1 MVNKLKYIFKY
12 LLILAFIY
20 SSKNLIAQ
28 KLQQKNDVISSII
41 EKLIEN
47 QEAQL
52 DYTDL
57 QAQLAYYFDTKINLN
72 KCSENELQ
80 QLLFLKQSEINT
92 ILNHPKK
99 YGDFESIYELQA
111 IDNLSD
117 ETIFYLKHFTTV
129 NETNKQLK
137 LIELTQVGKTEIVFQ
152 HENDFQQKLGYKTS
166 ELKPLNKQYYLGSPY
181 RYVLRAKQ
189 KIGKRIDIGFTGEKD
204 AGEQF
209 LSDAQ
214 SSGFDYNSAHVHFKN
229 IGHFSSIIIGDYQAN
244 FGQGLTFGSGL
255 SARKSA
261 YVLNINRY
269 YQNIRPYR
277 SVNEF
282 EFMRGAAIDYKYK
295 SWQFVSFISYKNI
308 NTNFQNAD
316 TNNINSYDGFTGF
329 NYTGFNRTANEI
341 LDKDN
346 VKQSILGVHVQ
357 KDFNFLQIGFTGI
370 KTNYNLP
377 FLPGNQL
384 YQLYNFS
391 GNQLMNAGLDYKLS
405 LGNAFF
411 SGEFSKSENGGFA
424 TTNSLLLTLD
434 SKLDLC
440 LLYRH
445 FEPNYQTTFNNP
457 FSENSDGKNETGFY
471 CGISYKP
478 VKAFTFNSYIDFYKS
493 AWLRFQIEAPSKG
506 FDLLSE
512 VQYNPSKVINIY
524 IRYKF
529 ENNQKNE
536 SSNIIALNPV
546 LAEQIRQQFR
556 FHLKYKISLFIETES
571 RFEQSEYSTR
581 NTSNTYGTLIY
592 QDLKFK
598 FYKNKFTFNTR
609 LALFDVD
616 EFNARIYAFEDNVP
630 YTYSVPMFQNSG
642 TRFYLMANY
651 KINKNIKF
659 FARFSYTQYNNINSI
674 GSGLEQ
680 INGNTQSDL
689 IIQFQISF

>member
-1 MVNKLKYIFKY
+1 MVNKNYYLLKYM
-12 LLILAFIY
+12 LILAYLFLSI
-20 SSKNLIAQ
+20 NLIAQ
-28 KLQQKNDVISSII
+28 KLQPKNEVISSII

-47 QEAQL
+47 QESQL

-72 KCSENELQ
+72 KCTENELQ
-80 QLLFLKQSEINT
+80 QLLFLKQSEIIS
-92 ILNHPKK
+92 ILNHRKK
-99 YGDFESIYELQA
+99 FGEFESIYELQA
-111 IDNLSD
+111 VDNLND
-117 ETIFYLKHFTTV
+117 ETIFYLKHFTSV

-137 LIELTQVGKTEIVFQ
+137 LSELSQVGKTEIILQ
-152 HENDFQQKLGYKTS
+152 HENDFQQKLGYKIN

-209 LSDAQ
+209 LNGAQ
-214 SSGFDYNSAHVHFKN
+214 RNGFDFNSAHVIFKN

-261 YVLNINRY
+261 YVLNVNRY
-269 YQNIRPYR
+269 FQNIRPYR

-282 EFMRGAAIDYKYK
+282 EFMRGAAIDYKHK
-295 SWQFVSFISYKNI
+295 SWQFVSFLSNKNI

-316 TNNINSYDGFTGF
+316 SNNINSFDGFTGF
-329 NYTGFNRTANEI
+329 NYTGFNRTTNEI

-346 VKQSILGVHVQ
+346 VKQSILGIHIQ
-357 KDFNFLQIGFTGI
+357 KDLKFLQLGFTAI
-370 KTNYNLP
+370 KTNYSVP
-377 FLPGNQL
+377 FLPSNNLYQIYNFTGNQL
-384 YQLYNFS
+384 INT
-391 GNQLMNAGLDYKLS
+391 GLDYKLS
-405 LGNAFF
+405 LGNALF
-411 SGEFSKSENGGFA
+411 SGEFSASDNDGFS

-457 FSENSDGKNETGFY
+457 FAENSDGKNETGFY
-471 CGISYKP
+471 FGISYKP
-478 VKAFTFNSYIDFYKS
+478 VKAFTINSYIDFYKS
-493 AWLRFQIEAPSKG
+493 TWLRYQIDAPSKG

-512 VQYNPSKVINIY
+512 IQYNPSKVLSIY
-524 IRYKF
+524 VRYKF
-529 ENNQKNE
+529 ENKQKNE
-536 SSNIIALNPV
+536 INNITALNDV

-556 FHLKYKISLFIETES
+556 LHLNYKISLLFETES
-571 RFEQSEYSTR
+571 RFEQSQFSTV
-581 NTSNTYGTLIY
+581 NAADAYGTLIY
-592 QDLKFK
+592 QDFKFK
-598 FYKNKFTFNTR
+598 FYKNKFTINTR
-609 LALFDVD
+609 LALFDID
-616 EFNARIYAFEDNVP
+616 NFNARIYAFEDNVP

-642 TRFYLMANY
+642 VRFYLMASY
-651 KINKNIKF
+651 KIAKNIKV
-659 FARFSYTQYNNINSI
+659 FARFLHTKYNNVKSI
-674 GSGLEQ
+674 GSGLEL

-689 IIQFQISF
+689 IMQLQMSF

>member
-1 MVNKLKYIFKY
+1 M
-12 LLILAFIY
+12 LILAYLFLSI
-20 SSKNLIAQ
+20 NLIAQ
-28 KLQQKNDVISSII
+28 KLQPKNEVISSII

-47 QEAQL
+47 QESQL

-72 KCSENELQ
+72 KCTENELQ
-80 QLLFLKQSEINT
+80 QLLFLKQSEIIS
-92 ILNHPKK
+92 ILNHRKK
-99 YGDFESIYELQA
+99 FGEFESIYELQA
-111 IDNLSD
+111 VDNLND
-117 ETIFYLKHFTTV
+117 ETIFYLKHFTSV

-137 LIELTQVGKTEIVFQ
+137 LSELSQVGKTEIILQ
-152 HENDFQQKLGYKTS
+152 HENDFQQKLGYKIN

-209 LSDAQ
+209 LNGAQ
-214 SSGFDYNSAHVHFKN
+214 RNGFDFNSAHVIFKN

-261 YVLNINRY
+261 YVLNVNRY
-269 YQNIRPYR
+269 FQNIRPYR

-295 SWQFVSFISYKNI
+295 SWQFVSFLSYKNI

-316 TNNINSYDGFTGF
+316 SNNINSFDGFTGF
-329 NYTGFNRTANEI
+329 NYTGFNRTTNEI

-346 VKQSILGVHVQ
+346 VKQSILGIHIQ
-357 KDFNFLQIGFTGI
+357 KDSKFLQLGFTAI
-370 KTNYNLP
+370 KTNYSVP
-377 FLPGNQL
+377 FLPSNNLYQIYNFTGNQL
-384 YQLYNFS
+384 INT
-391 GNQLMNAGLDYKLS
+391 GLDYKLS
-405 LGNAFF
+405 LGNALF
-411 SGEFSKSENGGFA
+411 SGEFSASDNGGFS

-457 FSENSDGKNETGFY
+457 FAENSDGKNETGFY
-471 CGISYKP
+471 FGISYKP
-478 VKAFTFNSYIDFYKS
+478 VKAFTINSYIDFYKS
-493 AWLRFQIEAPSKG
+493 TWLRYQIYAPSKG

-512 VQYNPSKVINIY
+512 IQYNPSKVLSIY
-524 IRYKF
+524 VRYKF
-529 ENNQKNE
+529 ENKQKNE
-536 SSNIIALNPV
+536 INNITALNDV

-556 FHLKYKISLFIETES
+556 LHLNYKISLLFETES
-571 RFEQSEYSTR
+571 RFEQSQFSTV
-581 NTSNTYGTLIY
+581 NAADAYGTLIY
-592 QDLKFK
+592 QDFKFK
-598 FYKNKFTFNTR
+598 FYKNKFTINTR
-609 LALFDVD
+609 LALFDID
-616 EFNARIYAFEDNVP
+616 NFNARIYAFEDNVP

-642 TRFYLMANY
+642 VRFYLMASY
-651 KINKNIKF
+651 KIAKNIKV
-659 FARFSYTQYNNINSI
+659 FARFLHTKYNNVKSI
-674 GSGLEQ
+674 GSGLEL

-689 IIQFQISF
+689 IMQLQMSF

>member
-1 MVNKLKYIFKY
+1 MVNKFNYLFKY
-12 LLILAFIY
+12 MLILANLFL
-20 SSKNLIAQ
+20 SKNLIAQ
-28 KLQQKNDVISSII
+28 KLQPKNEVISSII

-47 QEAQL
+47 QESQL

-72 KCSENELQ
+72 KCTENELQ
-80 QLLFLKQSEINT
+80 QLFFLKQSEIIS
-92 ILNHPKK
+92 ILNHRKK

-111 IDNLSD
+111 IENLSD
-117 ETIFYLKHFTTV
+117 ETIFYLKHFTSV

-137 LIELTQVGKTEIVFQ
+137 LSELTQVGKTEIILQ
-152 HENDFQQKLGYKTS
+152 HENDFQQRLGYKTN
-166 ELKPLNKQYYLGSPY
+166 ELKPQNKQYYLGSPY
-181 RYVLRAKQ
+181 RYVLRVKQ

-209 LSDAQ
+209 LSGAQ
-214 SSGFDYNSAHVHFKN
+214 SNGFDFNSAHVIFKN

-261 YVLNINRY
+261 YVLNVNRY

-282 EFMRGAAIDYKYK
+282 EFMRGAAFDYRYK
-295 SWQFVSFISYKNI
+295 NWQFVSFLSYKNI

-316 TNNINSYDGFTGF
+316 TNNINSFDGFTGF
-329 NYTGFNRTANEI
+329 NFTGFNRTTNEI

-357 KDFNFLQIGFTGI
+357 KDFKFLQIGFTGI
-370 KTNYNLP
+370 KTNYNVP
-377 FLPGNQL
+377 FLPSNNL
-384 YQLYNFS
+384 YQKYNFT
-391 GNQLMNAGLDYKLS
+391 GNQLMNIGLDYKLTQ
-405 LGNAFF
+405 GNALF
-411 SGEFSKSENGGFA
+411 SGEFSASHNGAFA

-445 FEPNYQTTFNNP
+445 FEPNYQATFNNP
-457 FSENSDGKNETGFY
+457 FAENSDGKNETGFY

-478 VKAFTFNSYIDFYKS
+478 AKAFTINSYIDFYKS
-493 AWLRFQIEAPSKG
+493 TWLRYQIDAPSKG

-512 VQYNPSKVINIY
+512 IQYNPSKILSIY

-529 ENNQKNE
+529 ENKQKNE
-536 SSNIIALNPV
+536 SNNITALNQV

-556 FHLKYKISLFIETES
+556 FHLKYKISLLIEAES
-571 RFEQSEYSTR
+571 RFEQSKISII
-581 NTSNTYGTLIY
+581 NAADAYGTLIY

-598 FYKNKFTFNTR
+598 FYRNKFTINTR

-616 EFNARIYAFEDNVP
+616 NFNARIYAFEDNVP
-630 YTYSVPMFQNSG
+630 YNYSVPMFQNSG
-642 TRFYLMANY
+642 VRFYLMASY
-651 KINKNIKF
+651 KIAKNIKV
-659 FARFSYTQYNNINSI
+659 FARFSQTQYSNVKSI

-689 IIQFQISF
+689 IMQLQMSF

>member
-1 MVNKLKYIFKY
+1 M
-12 LLILAFIY
+12 LILAYLFLSI
-20 SSKNLIAQ
+20 NLIAQ
-28 KLQQKNDVISSII
+28 KLQPKNEVISSII

-47 QEAQL
+47 QESQL

-72 KCSENELQ
+72 KCTENELQ
-80 QLLFLKQSEINT
+80 QLLFLKQSEIIS
-92 ILNHPKK
+92 ILNHRKK
-99 YGDFESIYELQA
+99 FGEFESIYELQA
-111 IDNLSD
+111 VDNLND
-117 ETIFYLKHFTTV
+117 ETIFYLKHFTSV

-137 LIELTQVGKTEIVFQ
+137 LSELSQVGKTEIILQ
-152 HENDFQQKLGYKTS
+152 HENDFQQKLGYKIN
-166 ELKPLNKQYYLGSPY
+166 ELKPLNKQYYLGSPC

-209 LSDAQ
+209 LNGAQ
-214 SSGFDYNSAHVHFKN
+214 RNGFDFNSAHVIFKN

-261 YVLNINRY
+261 YVLNVNRY
-269 YQNIRPYR
+269 FQNIRPYR

-295 SWQFVSFISYKNI
+295 SWQFVSFLSYKNI

-316 TNNINSYDGFTGF
+316 SNNINSFDGFTGF
-329 NYTGFNRTANEI
+329 NYTGFNRTTNEI

-346 VKQSILGVHVQ
+346 VKQSILGIHIQ
-357 KDFNFLQIGFTGI
+357 KDLKFLQLGFTGI
-370 KTNYNLP
+370 KTNYSVP
-377 FLPGNQL
+377 FLPSNNLYQIYNFTGNQL
-384 YQLYNFS
+384 I
-391 GNQLMNAGLDYKLS
+391 NAGLDYKLS
-405 LGNAFF
+405 LGNALF
-411 SGEFSKSENGGFA
+411 SGEFSASDNGGFS

-457 FSENSDGKNETGFY
+457 FAENSDGKNETGFY
-471 CGISYKP
+471 FGISYKP
-478 VKAFTFNSYIDFYKS
+478 VKAFTINSYIDFYKS
-493 AWLRFQIEAPSKG
+493 TWLRYQIDAPSKG

-512 VQYNPSKVINIY
+512 IQYNPSKVLSIY
-524 IRYKF
+524 VRYKF
-529 ENNQKNE
+529 ENKQKNE
-536 SSNIIALNPV
+536 INNITALNDV

-556 FHLKYKISLFIETES
+556 LHLNYKISLLFETES
-571 RFEQSEYSTR
+571 RFEQSQFSTV
-581 NTSNTYGTLIY
+581 NAADAYGTLIY
-592 QDLKFK
+592 QDFKFK
-598 FYKNKFTFNTR
+598 FYKNKFTINTR
-609 LALFDVD
+609 LALFDID
-616 EFNARIYAFEDNVP
+616 NFNARIYAFEDNVP

-642 TRFYLMANY
+642 VRFYLMASY
-651 KINKNIKF
+651 KIAKNIKV
-659 FARFSYTQYNNINSI
+659 FARFSHTKYNNVKSI
-674 GSGLEQ
+674 GSGLEL

-689 IIQFQISF
+689 IMQLQMSF

>member
-1 MVNKLKYIFKY
+1 M
-12 LLILAFIY
+12 LILAFIY

-28 KLQQKNDVISSII
+28 KLQPKNEVISSII

-47 QEAQL
+47 QESQL

-57 QAQLAYYFDTKINLN
+57 QAQLANYFDAKINLN

-80 QLLFLKQSEINT
+80 QLFFLRQSEIIS
-92 ILNHPKK
+92 ILNHRKK

-111 IDNLSD
+111 IENLSD
-117 ETIFYLKHFTTV
+117 ETIFYLKHFTVV

-137 LIELTQVGKTEIVFQ
+137 LSELTQVGKTEIILQ
-152 HENDFQQKLGYKTS
+152 HENDFQQKLGYKTN

-209 LSDAQ
+209 FSGAQ
-214 SSGFDYNSAHVHFKN
+214 SNGFDYISAHVHFKN
-229 IGHFSSIIIGDYQAN
+229 IGYFSSIIIGDYQAN

-295 SWQFVSFISYKNI
+295 SWQFVTFLSYKNI

-316 TNNINSYDGFTGF
+316 TNNINSFDGFTGF
-329 NYTGFNRTANEI
+329 NYTGFNRTTNEI

-346 VKQSILGVHVQ
+346 VKQSILGLHFQ
-357 KDFNFLQIGFTGI
+357 KDFKFLQIGFTGI
-370 KTNYNLP
+370 KTNYNVP
-377 FLPGNQL
+377 FLPSNQL
-384 YQLYNFS
+384 FQKYNFS
-391 GNQLMNAGLDYKLS
+391 GTELMNAGLDYKLS
-405 LGNAFF
+405 IENALF
-411 SGEFSKSENGGFA
+411 SGEFSASNNGAFA
-424 TTNSLLLTLD
+424 NTNSLLISLD

-445 FEPNYQTTFNNP
+445 FEANYQTTFNNP
-457 FSENSDGKNETGFY
+457 FAENSDGKNETGFY

-478 VKAFTFNSYIDFYKS
+478 IKAITINSYIDFYKS
-493 AWLRFQIEAPSKG
+493 TWLRFQIDAPNKG

-512 VQYNPSKVINIY
+512 IQYNPSKVINIY
-524 IRYKF
+524 VRYKF
-529 ENNQKNE
+529 ENKQKNE
-536 SSNIIALNPV
+536 SNNISAFNNV

-556 FHLKYKISLFIETES
+556 FHLKYKISLFIEAES
-571 RFEQSEYSTR
+571 RFEQLQFSTK
-581 NTSNTYGTLIY
+581 NVSNAYGTLIY

-598 FYKNKFTFNTR
+598 FYKNKFTINTR
-609 LALFDVD
+609 LALFDID

-630 YTYSVPMFQNSG
+630 YTFSVPMFQNSG

-651 KINKNIKF
+651 KITKNIKAY
-659 FARFSYTQYNNINSI
+659 ARFSHTQYINVNSI

-689 IIQFQISF
+689 ILQLQMSF

>member
-1 MVNKLKYIFKY
+1 MVNKFNYLLKYM
-12 LLILAFIY
+12 LILAYLFL
-20 SSKNLIAQ
+20 SRNLIAQ
-28 KLQQKNDVISSII
+28 KLQPKNEVISSIM

-47 QEAQL
+47 QESQL

-57 QAQLAYYFDTKINLN
+57 QAQLAYYFETKINLN
-72 KCSENELQ
+72 KCTENELQ
-80 QLLFLKQSEINT
+80 QLFFLKQSEIVS
-92 ILNHPKK
+92 ILNHRKK
-99 YGDFESIYELQA
+99 YDNFESIYELQA
-111 IDNLSD
+111 IENLSD
-117 ETIFYLKHFTTV
+117 ETIYYLKHFTSV

-137 LIELTQVGKTEIVFQ
+137 LSELTQVGKTEIIFH
-152 HENDFQQKLGYKTS
+152 HENDFQQRLGYKTN

-181 RYVLRAKQ
+181 RYVLRVKQ

-209 LSDAQ
+209 LNGAQ
-214 SSGFDYNSAHVHFKN
+214 SNGFDFNSVHVIFKN

-261 YVLNINRY
+261 YVLNVNRY

-282 EFMRGAAIDYKYK
+282 EFMRGAAFDYRYK
-295 SWQFVSFISYKNI
+295 SWQFVTFLSYKNI

-316 TNNINSYDGFTGF
+316 TNNINSFDGFTGF
-329 NYTGFNRTANEI
+329 NFTGFNRTTNEI

-346 VKQSILGVHVQ
+346 VKQTILGVHVQ
-357 KDFNFLQIGFTGI
+357 KDFKFLQIGFTGI
-370 KTNYNLP
+370 KTNYNVP
-377 FLPGNQL
+377 FLPSNNL
-384 YQLYNFS
+384 YQKYNFT

-405 LGNAFF
+405 LGNALF
-411 SGEFSKSENGGFA
+411 SGEFSASNNGGFA
-424 TTNSLLLTLD
+424 TTNSLILTLD

-457 FSENSDGKNETGFY
+457 FAENSDGKNETGFY

-478 VKAFTFNSYIDFYKS
+478 VKAFTINSYIDFYKS
-493 AWLRFQIEAPSKG
+493 TWLRYQIDAPSKG

-512 VQYNPSKVINIY
+512 IQYNPSKVLNIY

-529 ENNQKNE
+529 ENKQKNE
-536 SSNIIALNPV
+536 SNNITALNHV

-556 FHLKYKISLFIETES
+556 FHLKYKISLLIEAES
-571 RFEQSEYSTR
+571 RFEQSQFSII
-581 NTSNTYGTLIY
+581 NAADAYGTLIY

-598 FYKNKFTFNTR
+598 LYRNKFTVNTR
-609 LALFDVD
+609 LALFDID
-616 EFNARIYAFEDNVP
+616 NFNARIYAFEDNVP
-630 YTYSVPMFQNSG
+630 YNYSVPMFQNSG
-642 TRFYLMANY
+642 VRFYLMASY
-651 KINKNIKF
+651 KIAKNIKVF
-659 FARFSYTQYNNINSI
+659 SRFSNTQYSNLKSI

-689 IIQFQISF
+689 MMQLQMSF